1 MPANQPLPP
10 WMFDLEGT
18 FLGFLGKHPSKP
30 KSAVLEVDGEQMT
43 VKLPKE
49 LRHSV
54 QRQRF
59 VPGDRVRCIGRSQID
74 FDARVI
80 KLKAFYFLPLSP
92 KKDNRPLHLVPS
104 EPNISSL
111 KMSSP
116 AEQCMSKAKGC
127 ATGLGQKRAKI
138 LVCRKSGCRKRG
150 GHRLVAELERILK
163 AQQLQDRV
171 EIQYTGCQK
180 RCSRA
185 PSLTVMPGKHH
196 YDRLN
201 LNNLPALL
209 EEQFCTPQ

>member
-43 VKLPKE
+43 VKLPKT

-80 KLKAFYFLPLSP
+80 KLKAYYFLPLSLQ
-92 KKDNRPLHLVPS
+92 KDSRPLHLVPATPTVSSDSAEPCLS
-104 EPNISSL
+104 EVNRCPS
-111 KMSSP
+111 
-116 AEQCMSKAKGC
+116 
-127 ATGLGQKRAKI
+127 TLGKKRAKI
-138 LVCRKSGCRKRG
+138 LVCRKSGCKKRG
-150 GHRLVAELERILK
+150 GHRLVAALERTLK
-163 AQQLQDRV
+163 EQQLQDRV

-201 LNNLPALL
+201 LKNLPALL
-209 EEQFCTPQ
+209 EEQFCTPH

>member
-1 MPANQPLPP
+1 MPPNQPLPP
-10 WMFDLEGT
+10 WMFDLDGT

-43 VKLPKE
+43 VKLPKA
-49 LRHSV
+49 LRHSLR
-54 QRQRF
+54 RQQF
-59 VPGDRVRCIGRSQID
+59 VPGDRVRCIGRSQVD

-80 KLKAFYFLPLSP
+80 KLKAYYFLPLSP
-92 KKDNRPLHLVPS
+92 QKDSRPLHLVTTAPDIS
-104 EPNISSL
+104 QFSTTEPRL
-111 KMSSP
+111 TKT
-116 AEQCMSKAKGC
+116 KGC
-127 ATGLGQKRAKI
+127 LASLGQKRAKI
-138 LVCRKSGCRKRG
+138 LVCRKSGCKKRG
-150 GHRLVAELERILK
+150 GHQLVAAVERILK
-163 AQQLQDRV
+163 EQQLQDRV

-201 LNNLPALL
+201 LKSLPALL